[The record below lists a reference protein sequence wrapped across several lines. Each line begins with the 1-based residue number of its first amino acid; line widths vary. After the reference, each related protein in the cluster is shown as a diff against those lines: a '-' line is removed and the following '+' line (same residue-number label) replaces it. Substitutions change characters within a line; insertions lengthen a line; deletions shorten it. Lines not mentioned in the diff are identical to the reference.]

1 MLPIVRCEHHLLN
14 LSVGGKL
21 YRNGPQR
28 EIYKGK
34 RRKIAVAR
42 LDGSGDVYA
51 QLKAQ
56 LGEDFLKSP
65 EGQDVLKQIHT
76 SPPSISVPIRRT
88 HINLIGKPMPNFA
101 LTDLSGKI
109 CQVRDISK

>member
-34 RRKIAVAR
+34 MKVAVAR
-42 LDGSGDVYA
+42 LDGSRATYTHNSKHNLEKSSSNH
-51 QLKAQ
+51 QKA
-56 LGEDFLKSP
+56 
-65 EGQDVLKQIHT
+65 
-76 SPPSISVPIRRT
+76 
-88 HINLIGKPMPNFA
+88 
-101 LTDLSGKI
+101 KI
-109 CQVRDISK
+109 Y